1 MLREIM
7 RSTAIMR
14 QSSVP
19 RTRRKLFTPAR
30 DRKIPGVQNDFI
42 CSIHAKGERLWQSD
56 REKAKDTVTRDC
68 EIQEALPLLTRRR
81 DTCGLRDGAF
91 GRFVG
96 DSGG

>member
-1 MLREIM
+1 MTLFAQ
-7 RSTAIMR
+7 ST
-14 QSSVP
+14 
-19 RTRRKLFTPAR
+19 RKENGYGNQTAR
-30 DRKIPGVQNDFI
+30 
-42 CSIHAKGERLWQSD
+42 
-56 REKAKDTVTRDC
+56 KDTVTRDC